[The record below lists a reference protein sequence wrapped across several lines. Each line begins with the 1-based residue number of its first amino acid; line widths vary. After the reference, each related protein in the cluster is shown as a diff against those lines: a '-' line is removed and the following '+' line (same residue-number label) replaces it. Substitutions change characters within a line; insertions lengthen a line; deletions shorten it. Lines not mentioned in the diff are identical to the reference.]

1 MELSL
6 FSLIFGNIGCLIATI
21 ILFLC
26 GFHSM
31 YIYYKNRFK
40 LHEFQ
45 MRAMTMEFIM
55 IILFLCSTLSY
66 ITLRNTLFRP
76 YHSDHPNHLFECRIA
91 MFLALPPYVLGKSLF
106 YVMLMHRV
114 YMLFHNSPLQIN
126 KKVPYLLTSLLIFTV
141 IPMTLLNAINVFNQ
155 NNNVY
160 NKQYSLNG
168 YHIELCQ
175 LEFDT
180 KQIGAKLLVLY
191 LPILNILIELFIAV
205 YIIYSFM
212 SRLTALRTLSQNSAS
227 IQLGT
232 RDKMRTKSV
241 SIDSTHTSTHEE
253 TTVEIVIN
261 NFEQEQMQEL
271 KVLTK
276 KQTCLGVTALI
287 ASILFY
293 VYGMATITPDF
304 IGWNIFINVLSIHL
318 MFGYSKF
325 IWNRLR
331 GKKRELKKIVIS

>member
-55 IILFLCSTLSY
+55 IVLFLCSTMSY
-66 ITLRNTLFRP
+66 ITLRSTLFRP
-76 YHSDHPNHLFECRIA
+76 YHTYRANHLFECRIA
-91 MFLALPPYVLGKSLF
+91 MFLALPPYLLGKSVL
-106 YVMLMHRV
+106 YVMLMHRL
-114 YMLFHNSPLQIN
+114 YILFHNSPLKVN
-126 KKVPYLLTSLLIFTV
+126 KKLPYLLTSLLIFTV
-141 IPMTLLNAINVFNQ
+141 IPMILLNAINVFNE

-160 NKQYSLNG
+160 IKQYSSNG
-168 YHIELCQ
+168 YYIEMCK

-180 KQIGAKLLVLY
+180 KQIGGKLLVLY
-191 LPILNILIELFIAV
+191 LPILNIIIELFIAV

-212 SRLTALRTLSQNSAS
+212 SRLTLLRTLSQSNSS
-227 IQLGT
+227 ITLDL
-232 RDKMRTKSV
+232 RNRVRAKSV
-241 SIDSTHTSTHEE
+241 SIDSTHRE

-261 NFEQEQMQEL
+261 NSQQEQMQEL
-271 KVLTK
+271 KELTK
-276 KQTCLGVTALI
+276 KQAILGVTALI
-287 ASILFY
+287 SSILFY